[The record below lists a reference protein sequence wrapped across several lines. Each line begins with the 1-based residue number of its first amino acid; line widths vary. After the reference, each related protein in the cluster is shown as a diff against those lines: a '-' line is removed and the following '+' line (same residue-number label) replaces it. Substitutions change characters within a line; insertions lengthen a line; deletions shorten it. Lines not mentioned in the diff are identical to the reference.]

1 MPVRPKK
8 SLGQHFL
15 KDENIARK
23 IVNSLQYDQAESV
36 LEIGPGT
43 GVLSKYL
50 FRLGENINLIEI
62 DRESCEYL
70 AGKFPERS
78 GSIHHGDFLKD
89 DITALL
95 VKPAA
100 IIGNFPYNISSQIF
114 FRILENRQIIDQ
126 VVCMIQK
133 EVADRIR
140 ALHGSKTYGILSV
153 RLQAWYDIEYLFRV
167 PPQVFYPPPKVQS
180 AVIRLTRNQ
189 RTNLGCDESTFQ
201 KVVKAAFNHRRK
213 TLKNSLKAHFQLPDK
228 PHDYFS
234 LRPEQLSVNQ
244 FIELACMMAKQK
256 SA

>member
-23 IVNSLQYDQAESV
+23 IVNSLQHERVESI
-36 LEIGPGT
+36 LEVGPGT
-43 GVLSKYL
+43 GVLTKYL
-50 FRLGENINLIEI
+50 FGLGINTHLMEI
-62 DRESCEYL
+62 DTASCEYL
-70 AGKFPERS
+70 AGQFPDRT

-89 DITALL
+89 DITPFL

-114 FRILENRQIIDQ
+114 FRILENRQAIDQ

-153 RLQAWYDIEYLFRV
+153 LLQAWYDIEYLFRV
-167 PPQVFYPPPKVQS
+167 PPQVFHPPPRVQS

-189 RTNLGCDESTFQ
+189 RTNLGCDEGIFHR
-201 KVVKAAFNHRRK
+201 VVKAAFNHRRK
-213 TLKNSLKAHFQLPDK
+213 TLRNSMKGHFQLPER

-244 FIELACMMAKQK
+244 FIELACMLANQK